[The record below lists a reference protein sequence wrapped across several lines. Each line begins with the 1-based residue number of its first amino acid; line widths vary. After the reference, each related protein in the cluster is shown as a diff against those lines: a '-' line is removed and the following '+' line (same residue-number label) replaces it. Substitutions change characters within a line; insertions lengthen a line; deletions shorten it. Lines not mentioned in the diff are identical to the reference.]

1 MSFWEIVWFIIITFA
16 FVAYL
21 MVLFHILTDL
31 FRDRE
36 TSGLVK
42 AIWIIALIFL
52 PLLTSLMYLI
62 VRGKG
67 MAERSM
73 KEAER
78 IEAAAGHLHPRGRG
92 EVVPCGPDRPGQV
105 HAGLRDHL
113 AGGVR
118 PAEGEGTGLALL
130 DWHCAAAAGRSQRP
144 LSAARCEVPGR
155 SDLVRRSGPRGRP
168 CHHPPRGLLRIR
180 LTLLRG
186 FSPSAC

>member
-78 IEAAAGHLHPRGRG
+78 MRQQQDTYIREVAGKSSPVDQIAQARSMLDSGTISQAEYDQLKAR
-92 EVVPCGPDRPGQV
+92 
-105 HAGLRDHL
+105 AL
-113 AGGVR
+113 A
-118 PAEGEGTGLALL
+118 
-130 DWHCAAAAGRSQRP
+130 
-144 LSAARCEVPGR
+144 
-155 SDLVRRSGPRGRP
+155 
-168 CHHPPRGLLRIR
+168 
-180 LTLLRG
+180 
-186 FSPSAC
+186 